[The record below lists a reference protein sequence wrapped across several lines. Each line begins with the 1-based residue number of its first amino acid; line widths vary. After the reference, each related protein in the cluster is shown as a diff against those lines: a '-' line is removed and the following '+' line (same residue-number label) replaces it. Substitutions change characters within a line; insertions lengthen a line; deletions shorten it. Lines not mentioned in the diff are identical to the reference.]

1 MSKNQRMYLVPFWVR
16 VWHGINAVLILVLT
30 VTGISL
36 HFADPG
42 RMLVEFSLAAR
53 IHDIA
58 GVLLVAAYTFF
69 VLANIVTGN
78 WSQYVPA
85 TPNVFARCMAQ
96 AKYYAVGIFRGETHP
111 HKTTA
116 EARYNPLAAV
126 TYWAVMYLLMP
137 VVLVSG
143 LVFMFPQ
150 FAPDRIFGMDG
161 LLPIAMLHY
170 LSGAVV
176 VMFMIA
182 HIYLGTMGKRFS
194 SLYRMMI
201 NGWYE
206 H

>member
-1 MSKNQRMYLVPFWVR
+1 MNTNDLAFLVPLWVR
-16 VWHGINAVLILVLT
+16 VWHIVNALLILTLT
-30 VTGISL
+30 ITGVSL

-42 RMLVEFSLAAR
+42 RMLVEFSLAAQ

-58 GVLLVAAYTFF
+58 GVLLVAAYAFF

-85 TPNVFARCMAQ
+85 PPNVFARCLKQ
-96 AKYYAVGIFRGETHP
+96 AMYYAGGIFRGEAHP

-116 EARYNPLAAV
+116 EARYNPLAAL
-126 TYWAVMYLLMP
+126 TYWAVMYLLLP
-137 VVLVSG
+137 VVLLTG

-150 FAPDRIFGMDG
+150 FAPDRVFGMDG
-161 LLPIAMLHY
+161 LLPVAMLHY
-170 LSGAVV
+170 LSGAAV
-176 VMFMIA
+176 VMFMIT
-182 HIYLGTMGKRFS
+182 HIYLGTMGRRLS

-201 NGWYE
+201 TGWHE